1 LIVLITAFIAY
12 ILSTSHMEIPFK
24 LSEEVPS
31 GIPSF
36 QLPNFTAK
44 DGNETIEFEEIVLDI
59 GSGLIL
65 LPLVS
70 ILANVAIAK
79 SFSKSIF
86 KIDIV

>member
-1 LIVLITAFIAY
+1 MITGFIAY
-12 ILSTSHMEIPFK
+12 SLSASNIDVPFK
-24 LSEEVPS
+24 LSEEVPA

-36 QLPNFTAK
+36 ELPKFSATV
-44 DGNETIEFEEIVLDI
+44 GNETVEFKEIVQDI

-79 SFSKSIF
+79 AFSN
-86 KIDIV
+86 